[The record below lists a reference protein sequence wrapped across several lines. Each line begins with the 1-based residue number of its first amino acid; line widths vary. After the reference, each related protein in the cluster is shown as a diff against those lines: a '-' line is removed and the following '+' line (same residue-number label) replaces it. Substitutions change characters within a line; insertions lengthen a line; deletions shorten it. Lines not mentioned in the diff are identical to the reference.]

1 MPLADYPELQKL
13 PRHEQFALADEL
25 IQAGIAKRAPLTAE
39 QKETLDG
46 RWADYQAGKTKPIS
60 LTELER
66 RLDSR
71 TK

>member
-46 RWADYQAGKTKPIS
+46 RWADYQAGKTERVGYAEFK
-60 LTELER
+60 R
-66 RLDSR
+66 RLR
-71 TK
+71 EK